1 MYHSARR
8 KKRPT
13 ARIVI
18 NYGSPLYEPWRKECH
33 DKKPNNTQY
42 SYTLVKICKH
52 LQIDFKAFKHAVQ
65 AFKYHCHKHVKTF
78 VSVLKSGN
86 FHEDEVCQAGREKV
100 VKTIMTRW
108 GKKKTVAAPTCTTV
122 QSREPSPDPPQ
133 ATSATLTNDDGFIIT
148 LRSIYVPFARA
159 LVASKLHHPTRVKTV
174 MDLVD
179 DQVLRLVALSRGTDH
194 SVLSK
199 KGNDV
204 SAVTSAPTVNN
215 TSVYRRVPDR
225 AGLSTNKPDNAGDSI
240 APTVGGDKSAVAV
253 STPTVNQKAVSTS
266 TVNQVS
272 TPTVTKPPED
282 ADDPHSSDC
291 TILDTAGR
299 LTYKCPACSYTL
311 LPSCTWYEDAET
323 SDPTIMCTSCDS
335 HLMLDQDRQ
344 ALVIDYEAFEDEQ
357 DMVTD
362 FNLSGN
368 EIYDFIQCEQ
378 PRGEH
383 ECPVD
388 KYDPVTIA
396 ASASPV
402 SVMSHCIIDVSLY
415 H

>member
-179 DQVLRLVALSRGTDH
+179 DQVLRRVALSRGT
-194 SVLSK
+194 VL
-199 KGNDV
+199 
-204 SAVTSAPTVNN
+204 TSWTNCPSGVRFETQTSQGVVGAP
-215 TSVYRRVPDR
+215 
-225 AGLSTNKPDNAGDSI
+225 
-240 APTVGGDKSAVAV
+240 
-253 STPTVNQKAVSTS
+253 
-266 TVNQVS
+266 
-272 TPTVTKPPED
+272 
-282 ADDPHSSDC
+282 
-291 TILDTAGR
+291 
-299 LTYKCPACSYTL
+299 
-311 LPSCTWYEDAET
+311 
-323 SDPTIMCTSCDS
+323 
-335 HLMLDQDRQ
+335 
-344 ALVIDYEAFEDEQ
+344 
-357 DMVTD
+357 
-362 FNLSGN
+362 
-368 EIYDFIQCEQ
+368 
-378 PRGEH
+378 
-383 ECPVD
+383 
-388 KYDPVTIA
+388 
-396 ASASPV
+396 
-402 SVMSHCIIDVSLY
+402 
-415 H
+415 